1 VLFPRESVNAH
12 LWPSWT
18 IYPAVIHRLPN
29 LDSRRQQAMIHIA
42 IKMTQQRGGF
52 LRLQAG
58 HGGEICFAVEASLPW
73 HHLRHHATARER
85 ALAVFSEMRVWDTEH
100 NNGVLIYLNLAD
112 RGVEIVADRGIARPV
127 PAAAWD
133 AICHALKA
141 RCAAGAYGPGVI
153 EAVLAVGELLRT
165 HFPLAPGAV
174 RVNEIPDAPLVR

>member
-1 VLFPRESVNAH
+1 MKKTGIRRWLAHAASTPLAVQRLFPPVVRDQITAA
-12 LWPSWT
+12 
-18 IYPAVIHRLPN
+18 IA
-29 LDSRRQQAMIHIA
+29 QAE
-42 IKMTQQRGGF
+42 
-52 LRLQAG
+52 AG

-165 HFPLAPGAV
+165 HFPLAPGEV
-174 RVNEIPDAPLVR
+174 RVNEIPDQPITL

>member
-1 VLFPRESVNAH
+1 LKKTGIRRWLAHAASTPLAVQRLFP
-12 LWPSWT
+12 
-18 IYPAVIHRLPN
+18 PAVRDQITAAIA
-29 LDSRRQQAMIHIA
+29 QAE
-42 IKMTQQRGGF
+42 
-52 LRLQAG
+52 AG